1 MIDITT
7 IQTYPVAPSITNLQ
21 LTNAAVTKNN
31 EQLKTA
37 LNLIFLVGCIYITFR
52 VIKKYYDDKEETENQ
67 W

>member
-37 LNLIFLVGCIYITFR
+37 LNFILLAGCIYITFR
-52 VIKKYYDDKEETENQ
+52 VIKKYNEYKEATENQ

>member
-7 IQTYPVAPSITNLQ
+7 IQTYPVAPSLSNLQ

-37 LNLIFLVGCIYITFR
+37 LKSILVAGCIYITYR
-52 VIKKYYDDKEETENQ
+52 VIKKYYDDIDTTENQ